1 MFRGDDVIQL
11 DVDVPDRPGELAK
24 LSAILGDAR
33 INIDAI
39 SAESAGG
46 RSYMSLIVNQPM
58 QAREA
63 LMKQGYACST
73 RTVLVVRL
81 DDRPGALASLA
92 RKLGDAGVDVV
103 SMIHL
108 GTVGGHAQV
117 AIGVDNLEKA
127 RALV

>member
-1 MFRGDDVIQL
+1 MIQL
-11 DVDVPDRPGELAK
+11 DVEVPDRPGELAN
-24 LSAILGDAR
+24 LAAILGDAG

-46 RSYMSLIVNQPM
+46 RSYMSLVVNQPK

-63 LMKQGYACST
+63 LMKRGYGCAA

-81 DDRPGALASLA
+81 DDRPGALAGLA
-92 RKLGDAGVDVV
+92 RRLGNAGVDIV
-103 SMIHL
+103 SLIHL
-108 GTVGGHAQV
+108 GTVGGHAQI
-117 AIGVDNLEKA
+117 ALGVDNLEKA